1 MMISGGYNT
10 SSEEE
15 LSSSSDST
23 EEEPPSSFLG
33 DGGGGGA
40 GAGDAVEAAL
50 VETMRWWAAEDAA
63 QAEAGSADEGEASA
77 SASAGAGAGAGAEEE
92 WSWRR
97 GGVDTPASEVRL
109 CAPPPVPPPVR
120 MPFCCCCA
128 PLPTIE
134 EEAVLAVP
142 TTIEEEAVPTIEEEA
157 QLLLGVWKDNFDARW
172 RVERSSGGSSGSGGS
187 GGSSDAGGD
196 VCARR
201 WEWWMERGRWGA
213 ACVVRHTRGR
223 WWCGSFYAESP
234 VRSLPNRV
242 VWSAGGSRARGGRR
256 VWTRAEEGEAEEEE
270 EEEQARAR
278 QERSSRGSS
287 GCDEPG
293 SLPVCLCGM
302 PGLCPALLP
311 AVAAARPP
319 WPVSAVAEEG
329 EAEEGEAEEEEEEEQ
344 ARARQERSSRGSSG
358 CDEPGSLPLAY
369 PAVAAARP
377 PWPVSAVA
385 ESAAAVAPSARV
397 SGSLPLAYQGYGTQ
411 VSARQSLLWLRGTEW
426 REVGYR
432 NDRDKVA
439 YTVTAAPDDS
449 LEGDFFVSKV
459 RLNSTWT
466 ISEKLFVDGFLS
478 TPGHALLYYGS
489 ARRWYAKTIC
499 EDRITWAWVI
509 SGRAAN
515 VWERTA
521 PGTAA
526 ALSST
531 LRRR

>member
-10 SSEEE
+10 TSEEE

-23 EEEPPSSFLG
+23 EEEESSSSFLG

-50 VETMRWWAAEDAA
+50 VEAMRWWAAEDAA
-63 QAEAGSADEGEASA
+63 QAEAAGPAADGEASA

-120 MPFCCCCA
+120 MPFCDCWHACA
-128 PLPTIE
+128 RNNNMSTMPTIE

-213 ACVVRHTRGR
+213 VCVVRHTRGR

-302 PGLCPALLP
+302 PGLCPALL
-311 AVAAARPP
+311 
-319 WPVSAVAEEG
+319 
-329 EAEEGEAEEEEEEEQ
+329 
-344 ARARQERSSRGSSG
+344 
-358 CDEPGSLPLAY
+358 

-499 EDRITWAWVI
+499 EDRITWAWVF

-521 PGTAA
+521 PGTAWEYY
-526 ALSST
+526 LN
-531 LRRR
+531 